1 MPDDPLP
8 LPILRKPTA
17 QRPLLGVTVLAVE
30 DSRFASEALRLLC
43 LRSGARLR
51 RADTVAS
58 ARRHLSLY
66 RPTVMIIDDGLPD
79 GSGTELL
86 AELNAADPRVPV
98 LIGWSGDPSAEAGL
112 RAAGAQAYFEKPL
125 ADLAA
130 FQQVILSNL
139 PEEMRPQGLR
149 ALAQDTVEPDQL
161 ALRDDL
167 TAIAPALEAGND
179 DQLAYAAQFLTSVA
193 RAASDGDL
201 GAAGRNLAASLGS
214 PTADAAPKAK
224 ALAQAADLVSDRLRQ
239 ASPI

>member
-8 LPILRKPTA
+8 LPVLRKPTA

-86 AELNAADPRVPV
+86 AELHAAEPRVPV
-98 LIGWSGDPSAEAGL
+98 LIGWSGDPMAEAGL

-130 FQQVILSNL
+130 FQQAILENL
-139 PEEMRPQGLR
+139 PEEMQPQGLR
-149 ALAQDTVEPDQL
+149 AVTQDTVEPDQL

-167 TAIAPALEAGND
+167 TAIAPALEAGD
-179 DQLAYAAQFLTSVA
+179 DAQLAYAAQFLTSVA
-193 RAASDGDL
+193 RSASDGDL
-201 GAAGRNLAASLGS
+201 GAAGRNLAASLGAAA
-214 PTADAAPKAK
+214 ADAAPKAR

-239 ASPI
+239 ASPL